1 MVQPP
6 APGVLAV
13 LGRPSWQGLTGQPYA
28 GMGTICN
35 MGAEIGATTSMF
47 PFNKRSYDYLVA
59 TGREPAAKLADAFRE
74 NLRADEGAEY
84 DSVIELNL
92 SELEPQVMPP
102 LPSSS
107 ASSVLQDV
115 SCNVC
120 FLSLQASFCAT
131 SRSCGNPVT
140 WLRLLLSRVQWK
152 RLATLIPELW
162 LILRC
167 ALMQINGPFT
177 PDLAHSLSEF
187 GEALKTNKWP
197 TELKAGLI
205 GSCTNSSYEDM
216 QQPLPAWPARLWLR
230 ASRLRYLFFLKA
242 AVQVDECFLFC
253 WSMSWDWYLHGS
265 ARNDTCAMLDLVV
278 SVGSSR

>member
-1 MVQPP
+1 MVQLP

-120 FLSLQASFCAT
+120 FLSLQASFLCHQQIVWQPCDMAAVAVVACLVEAAAT
-131 SRSCGNPVT
+131 F
-140 WLRLLLSRVQWK
+140 
-152 RLATLIPELW
+152 IPELW

-216 QQPLPAWPARLWLR
+216 QRAASVARQALAAGIKAKVPLLLENC
-230 ASRLRYLFFLKA
+230 SI
-242 AVQVDECFLFC
+242 
-253 WSMSWDWYLHGS
+253 SG
-265 ARNDTCAMLDLVV
+265 
-278 SVGSSR
+278 